1 MKTVLKDKIKYLYVI
16 NIKKMIK
23 LKLKPNK

>member
-1 MKTVLKDKIKYLYVI
+1 MKTVLKDKIKSAIRNKY
-16 NIKKMIK
+16 KKMIK

>member
-1 MKTVLKDKIKYLYVI
+1 MKTVLKDHIKSAIRNKY
-16 NIKKMIK
+16 KKMIK